1 MARSRIHF
9 LALSRN
15 VARFDGRHPYG
26 KFALPRGSY
35 DLALCDEW
43 VAVVSRRET
52 RAEGAAR
59 RKAIAARR
67 ERALRAVGN
76 VGDEASPASMAVP
89 AKQRRAHA
97 RAERETE
104 AKKAVQTASDAR
116 LWTALLVGGAAV
128 AVGLLGRQIVDI
140 VQDQKRP
147 ALLQNDV
154 YSALG
159 SLALLAIVGV
169 FAYRRRQL
177 TR

>member
-1 MARSRIHF
+1 
-9 LALSRN
+9 
-15 VARFDGRHPYG
+15 
-26 KFALPRGSY
+26 
-35 DLALCDEW
+35 
-43 VAVVSRRET
+43 
-52 RAEGAAR
+52 
-59 RKAIAARR
+59 
-67 ERALRAVGN
+67 
-76 VGDEASPASMAVP
+76 MAVP